1 MTPPTHPHPHPRARE
16 RYEFLLAP
24 PLQRP
29 NVVKEPAEL
38 QLLKIRVEE
47 VRVRGVGWKWG
58 SEGGGCERRPPYTS
72 SSTILGE
79 SPPAEPW
86 LTADVAH
93 KLNPPD

>member
-1 MTPPTHPHPHPRARE
+1 MTPPHLPVRARE

-29 NVVKEPAEL
+29 TVVKGPAES
-38 QLLKIRVEE
+38 QLLEIRVEE
-47 VRVRGVGWKWG
+47 IWVRGVGWMWG

-86 LTADVAH
+86 LTADMAH
-93 KLNPPD
+93 KLNPPA